1 MHMPAGRDEF
11 AFQQGDAPG
20 DVLRAQVQVHR
31 RPVLERASFAGEQ
44 GEFDVDAARGALQRW
59 GQQPV
64 AAADL
69 LDGQALAGEVQR
81 HPLAGVCL
89 VGFAILRMQAAH
101 PHATA
106 EWRQHEFIADLHATG
121 EGSAGDHYAGAGDA
135 ESAVDGQAEIAAVAT
150 CVDVCRLV
158 EQGLAQCV
166 DTPAFDRGDREDRR
180 ARQGAGLQQFGDLL
194 ADFLDPRGFDPVD
207 LGQRH
212 QRPANAQ

>member
-1 MHMPAGRDEF
+1 M
-11 AFQQGDAPG
+11 
-20 DVLRAQVQVHR
+20 
-31 RPVLERASFAGEQ
+31 
-44 GEFDVDAARGALQRW
+44 QRW

-81 HPLAGVCL
+81 YPLAGVCL

-106 EWRQHEFIADLHATG
+106 ERRQCEFIADLHATG
-121 EGSAGDHYAGAGDA
+121 ESGAGDHYAGAGDA
-135 ESAVDGQAEIAAVAT
+135 ESAVDGQAEVAAVAARI
-150 CVDVCRLV
+150 DVCRLV

-166 DTPAFDRGDREDRR
+166 DAPAFDRGDREDRR
-180 ARQGAGLQQFGDLL
+180 ARQGAGSQQFGDLL